1 MKRQHRLRP
10 LLVLALTLLA
20 LAPVF
25 PRSEVTAQG
34 LTARTHASSRF
45 QPLSSTTTPH
55 LVGAPSAAPPTNDA
69 FAAAQAITTLPF
81 NTSENTAG
89 ATLEA
94 AEPQPGCTTGITA
107 TVWFKVTP
115 SSTVPLTLST
125 VGSSYT
131 LTASQ
136 HATD

>member
-25 PRSEVTAQG
+25 PRSQVAAQG
-34 LTARTHASSRF
+34 LMARTHASNPVH
-45 QPLSSTTTPH
+45 PLASTPPPQ
-55 LVGAPSAAPPTNDA
+55 VPGATAASPAASPPANDA

-81 NTSENTAG
+81 NTSESTAG

-94 AEPQPGCTTGITA
+94 GEPQPGCTTGITA

-115 SSTVPLTLST
+115 STTT
-125 VGSSYT
+125 
-131 LTASQ
+131 
-136 HATD
+136 